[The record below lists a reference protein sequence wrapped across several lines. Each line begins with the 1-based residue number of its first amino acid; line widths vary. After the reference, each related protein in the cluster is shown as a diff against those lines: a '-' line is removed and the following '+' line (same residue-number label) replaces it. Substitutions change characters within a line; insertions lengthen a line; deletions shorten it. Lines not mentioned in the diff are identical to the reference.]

1 MANITD
7 GNYLV
12 YNQGNAP
19 LVNNHFMLRVE
30 LLFDLPC
37 KSVRTFTREMEY
49 ELIQEGGLN
58 DYVHRRRKPNTNRF
72 YFEIDRYVGLDY
84 IDPLPLGAELVLPV
98 LLFVSR
104 YQGQFIPGVV
114 ARTFVFTGCTV
125 TRKDYGELDAKE
137 SGLMV
142 ETTRIDYNEMLCID
156 IPWSSADVFNI
167 GSGPA
172 NPPTNAKSSSNEGET
187 GAGNGTGAGSGT
199 GTGSATGTESGT
211 GTGSDTGTESGTGT
225 GSDTGT
231 ESGTGT
237 GSDTGTGNGTGTGS
251 GTGAGS
257 GTDTGSDTET
267 GSETRTGSNTGTE
280 GAAGT
285 GNETGTE
292 SDTGTASGTGTE
304 STAGAASETGE
315 ESSAGSEAGGE
326 NPASSGNEQDVQ
338 QPEPEEYGNLLHLD
352 V

>member
-199 GTGSATGTESGT
+199 GTGRATGTESGT
-211 GTGSDTGTESGTGT
+211 GA
-225 GSDTGT
+225 
-231 ESGTGT
+231 
-237 GSDTGTGNGTGTGS
+237 GNGTATGR
-251 GTGAGS
+251 G
-257 GTDTGSDTET
+257 TET
-267 GSETRTGSNTGTE
+267 GSGPGAGSNTGTE
-280 GAAGT
+280 GAAGAGNAT
-285 GNETGTE
+285 GAE
-292 SDTGTASGTGTE
+292 SDTGTASGAGTE
-304 STAGAASETGE
+304 NDTGNTAGAASETGE
-315 ESSAGSEAGGE
+315 ENSAGSEAGGE
-326 NPASSGNEQDVQ
+326 SPAASGNEQEVQ

>member
-231 ESGTGT
+231 
-237 GSDTGTGNGTGTGS
+237 GNETGTGS
-251 GTGAGS
+251 GTGAGN
-257 GTDTGSDTET
+257 GTATGSGTET
-267 GSETRTGSNTGTE
+267 GSGTGAGSNTGTE

-285 GNETGTE
+285 GNETGAE
-292 SDTGTASGTGTE
+292 SDTSTASGTGTE
-304 STAGAASETGE
+304 NAAGATNETGE

-326 NPASSGNEQDVQ
+326 NPAAPGNEQDVQ

>member
-187 GAGNGTGAGSGT
+187 GAGNGTGA
-199 GTGSATGTESGT
+199 
-211 GTGSDTGTESGTGT
+211 
-225 GSDTGT
+225 
-231 ESGTGT
+231 
-237 GSDTGTGNGTGTGS
+237 
-251 GTGAGS
+251 
-257 GTDTGSDTET
+257 
-267 GSETRTGSNTGTE
+267 
-280 GAAGT
+280 
-285 GNETGTE
+285 
-292 SDTGTASGTGTE
+292 
-304 STAGAASETGE
+304 ASETGE

-326 NPASSGNEQDVQ
+326 AGGESPSAPSDKQEVQ

>member
-199 GTGSATGTESGT
+199 E
-211 GTGSDTGTESGTGT
+211 
-225 GSDTGT
+225 
-231 ESGTGT
+231 
-237 GSDTGTGNGTGTGS
+237 TGS
-251 GTGAGS
+251 GTGN
-257 GTDTGSDTET
+257 
-267 GSETRTGSNTGTE
+267 GSNTGTE

-285 GNETGTE
+285 GNATGAE
-292 SDTGTASGTGTE
+292 SDTGIASGAGTE
-304 STAGAASETGE
+304 NDTGNTAGAASETGE

-326 NPASSGNEQDVQ
+326 SPAASGNEQEVQ
-338 QPEPEEYGNLLHLD
+338 QPEPEPEEYGNLLHLD

>member
-231 ESGTGT
+231 
-237 GSDTGTGNGTGTGS
+237 GNETGTGS
-251 GTGAGS
+251 GTGAGN
-257 GTDTGSDTET
+257 GTATGSGTET
-267 GSETRTGSNTGTE
+267 GSGTGAGSNTGTE

-285 GNETGTE
+285 GNATGAE
-292 SDTGTASGTGTE
+292 SDTGT
-304 STAGAASETGE
+304 ASETGE

-326 NPASSGNEQDVQ
+326 SSSAPSDEQEVQ
-338 QPEPEEYGNLLHLD
+338 QPEEYGNLLHLD

>member
-211 GTGSDTGTESGTGT
+211 GTGSDTGT
-225 GSDTGT
+225 
-231 ESGTGT
+231 
-237 GSDTGTGNGTGTGS
+237 GNETGTGS
-251 GTGAGS
+251 GTGAGN
-257 GTDTGSDTET
+257 GTATGSGTET
-267 GSETRTGSNTGTE
+267 GSGTGAGSNTGTE

-285 GNETGTE
+285 GNATGAE

-315 ESSAGSEAGGE
+315 ENSAGSEAGGE
-326 NPASSGNEQDVQ
+326 NPASSGNEQEVQ

>member
-187 GAGNGTGAGSGT
+187 GAGNGTG
-199 GTGSATGTESGT
+199 
-211 GTGSDTGTESGTGT
+211 T

-237 GSDTGTGNGTGTGS
+237 GSDTGTGNETGTGS
-251 GTGAGS
+251 GTGA
-257 GTDTGSDTET
+257 
-267 GSETRTGSNTGTE
+267 E

-285 GNETGTE
+285 GNATGAE
-292 SDTGTASGTGTE
+292 SDTGIASGAGTE
-304 STAGAASETGE
+304 NDTGNTAGAASETGE

-326 NPASSGNEQDVQ
+326 SPAASGNEQEVQ

>member
-199 GTGSATGTESGT
+199 GTGA
-211 GTGSDTGTESGTGT
+211 
-225 GSDTGT
+225 
-231 ESGTGT
+231 
-237 GSDTGTGNGTGTGS
+237 
-251 GTGAGS
+251 
-257 GTDTGSDTET
+257 
-267 GSETRTGSNTGTE
+267 GSNTGTE

-285 GNETGTE
+285 GNATGAE

-304 STAGAASETGE
+304 NAAGAASETGE

-326 NPASSGNEQDVQ
+326 SPAASGNEQEVQ

>member
-187 GAGNGTGAGSGT
+187 GAGNGTG
-199 GTGSATGTESGT
+199 
-211 GTGSDTGTESGTGT
+211 T

-237 GSDTGTGNGTGTGS
+237 GSDTGTGNETGTGNGTGTGS
-251 GTGAGS
+251 GTGS
-257 GTDTGSDTET
+257 GTGA
-267 GSETRTGSNTGTE
+267 GSNTGTE
-280 GAAGT
+280 GAAGI

>member
-231 ESGTGT
+231 
-237 GSDTGTGNGTGTGS
+237 GNETGTGS
-251 GTGAGS
+251 GTGAGN
-257 GTDTGSDTET
+257 GTET
-267 GSETRTGSNTGTE
+267 GSGTGAGSNTGTE

-285 GNETGTE
+285 GNETGAE

-304 STAGAASETGE
+304 NTAGAASETGE

-326 NPASSGNEQDVQ
+326 NPAAPGNEQDVQ
-338 QPEPEEYGNLLHLD
+338 QPEPEKYGNLLHLD

>member
-231 ESGTGT
+231 
-237 GSDTGTGNGTGTGS
+237 GNETGTGS
-251 GTGAGS
+251 GTGAGN
-257 GTDTGSDTET
+257 GTET
-267 GSETRTGSNTGTE
+267 GSGTGAGSNTGTE

-285 GNETGTE
+285 GNATGAE

-304 STAGAASETGE
+304 NTAGAASETGE

-326 NPASSGNEQDVQ
+326 NPAAPGNEQDVQ
-338 QPEPEEYGNLLHLD
+338 QPEPEKYGNLLHLD

>member
-199 GTGSATGTESGT
+199 GTGSATGTES
-211 GTGSDTGTESGTGT
+211 DTGT

-237 GSDTGTGNGTGTGS
+237 GSDTGTGNETGTGS
-251 GTGAGS
+251 GTGAGN
-257 GTDTGSDTET
+257 GTATGSGTET
-267 GSETRTGSNTGTE
+267 GSGTGAGSNTGTE

-285 GNETGTE
+285 GNETGAE
-292 SDTGTASGTGTE
+292 SDTSTASGTGTE
-304 STAGAASETGE
+304 NAAGAANETGE

-326 NPASSGNEQDVQ
+326 NPAAPGNEQEVQ

>member
-172 NPPTNAKSSSNEGET
+172 NPPTNAKSSPNEEET
-187 GAGNGTGAGSGT
+187 GTGNGTGAGSET
-199 GTGSATGTESGT
+199 GTGSG
-211 GTGSDTGTESGTGT
+211 
-225 GSDTGT
+225 
-231 ESGTGT
+231 
-237 GSDTGTGNGTGTGS
+237 TGTGNGTGAGSDTGTGSSTDTGS
-251 GTGAGS
+251 GTGTGSETGAGSSTGTGSGTEAGGSTGAESGTSIGSGNETGAESDTSAES
-257 GTDTGSDTET
+257 GTDTE
-267 GSETRTGSNTGTE
+267 N
-280 GAAGT
+280 A
-285 GNETGTE
+285 
-292 SDTGTASGTGTE
+292 
-304 STAGAASETGE
+304 AGAASETGE
-315 ESSAGSEAGGE
+315 ESSSGSEAGSE
-326 NPASSGNEQDVQ
+326 SPSVPSNEQEVR

>member
-199 GTGSATGTESGT
+199 E
-211 GTGSDTGTESGTGT
+211 
-225 GSDTGT
+225 
-231 ESGTGT
+231 
-237 GSDTGTGNGTGTGS
+237 TGS
-251 GTGAGS
+251 GTGA
-257 GTDTGSDTET
+257 
-267 GSETRTGSNTGTE
+267 GSNTGTE

-285 GNETGTE
+285 GNATGAE

-304 STAGAASETGE
+304 NAAGAASETGE
-315 ESSAGSEAGGE
+315 ESSAGSEAEGE
-326 NPASSGNEQDVQ
+326 ARGESPSAPSDEQEVQ

>member
-172 NPPTNAKSSSNEGET
+172 NPPTNAKSSPNEEET
-187 GAGNGTGAGSGT
+187 GTGNGTGAGSET
-199 GTGSATGTESGT
+199 GTGSG
-211 GTGSDTGTESGTGT
+211 
-225 GSDTGT
+225 
-231 ESGTGT
+231 
-237 GSDTGTGNGTGTGS
+237 TGTGNGTG
-251 GTGAGS
+251 A
-257 GTDTGSDTET
+257 GSDTGT
-267 GSETRTGSNTGTE
+267 GSSTGTGGGTEAGGSTGASTGS
-280 GAAGT
+280 
-285 GNETGTE
+285 GNETGTG
-292 SDTGTASGTGTE
+292 SDTSAESGTGTE
-304 STAGAASETGE
+304 NAAGAASETGE
-315 ESSAGSEAGGE
+315 DSSSGSEAGSE
-326 NPASSGNEQDVQ
+326 SPSVPSNEQEVR

>member
-187 GAGNGTGAGSGT
+187 GAGNGTG
-199 GTGSATGTESGT
+199 SATGTG
-211 GTGSDTGTESGTGT
+211 
-225 GSDTGT
+225 
-231 ESGTGT
+231 SGTGT

-251 GTGAGS
+251 GIGAGN
-257 GTDTGSDTET
+257 GTGTGSGTET
-267 GSETRTGSNTGTE
+267 GSGTGAGSNTGTE

-285 GNETGTE
+285 GNETGAE
-292 SDTGTASGTGTE
+292 SDTSTANGAGTE
-304 STAGAASETGE
+304 NAAGAASETGE
-315 ESSAGSEAGGE
+315 ESSAGSEAEGE
-326 NPASSGNEQDVQ
+326 ARGESPSAPSDEQEVQ

>member
-199 GTGSATGTESGT
+199 GTGSATGTES
-211 GTGSDTGTESGTGT
+211 DTRT

-237 GSDTGTGNGTGTGS
+237 GSDTGTGNETGTGS
-251 GTGAGS
+251 GTGAGN
-257 GTDTGSDTET
+257 GTATGSGTET
-267 GSETRTGSNTGTE
+267 GSGTGAGSNTGTE

-285 GNETGTE
+285 GNETGAE

-304 STAGAASETGE
+304 NTAGAASETGE

-326 NPASSGNEQDVQ
+326 NPAAPGNEQDVQ
-338 QPEPEEYGNLLHLD
+338 QPEPEKYGNLLHLD

>member
-231 ESGTGT
+231 ESGTG
-237 GSDTGTGNGTGTGS
+237 
-251 GTGAGS
+251 A
-257 GTDTGSDTET
+257 
-267 GSETRTGSNTGTE
+267 E

-285 GNETGTE
+285 GNATGAE

-304 STAGAASETGE
+304 NAAGAASETGE

-326 NPASSGNEQDVQ
+326 SPAASGNEQEVQ

>member
-199 GTGSATGTESGT
+199 E
-211 GTGSDTGTESGTGT
+211 
-225 GSDTGT
+225 
-231 ESGTGT
+231 
-237 GSDTGTGNGTGTGS
+237 TGS
-251 GTGAGS
+251 GTGA
-257 GTDTGSDTET
+257 
-267 GSETRTGSNTGTE
+267 GSNTGTE

-285 GNETGTE
+285 GNATGAE

-304 STAGAASETGE
+304 NAAGAASETGE

-326 NPASSGNEQDVQ
+326 SPAASGNEQEVQ

>member
-72 YFEIDRYVGLDY
+72 YLEIERYVALDY
-84 IDPLPLGAELVLPV
+84 IDAVPLGRELLLPV

-237 GSDTGTGNGTGTGS
+237 GSDTGTGNETGTGSSTGTGS
-251 GTGAGS
+251 GTGTRS
-257 GTDTGSDTET
+257 G
-267 GSETRTGSNTGTE
+267 TGTE

-285 GNETGTE
+285 GNATGAE

-304 STAGAASETGE
+304 NAAGAASETGE

-326 NPASSGNEQDVQ
+326 SPAASGNEQEVQ

>member
-1 MANITD
+1 MANITH
-7 GNYLV
+7 GSYLV
-12 YNQGNAP
+12 YTQGNAP

-199 GTGSATGTESGT
+199 E
-211 GTGSDTGTESGTGT
+211 
-225 GSDTGT
+225 
-231 ESGTGT
+231 
-237 GSDTGTGNGTGTGS
+237 TGS
-251 GTGAGS
+251 GTGA
-257 GTDTGSDTET
+257 
-267 GSETRTGSNTGTE
+267 GSNTGTE

-285 GNETGTE
+285 GNATGAE

-304 STAGAASETGE
+304 NAAGAASETGE

-326 NPASSGNEQDVQ
+326 SPAASGNEQEVQ